1 MTDLSVEA
9 TIPTGQSLV
18 VDHGHA
24 LSLSLEQRS
33 ILEEFLSL
41 QERSLSSNTLRGLR
55 TDIGN
60 FLSFC
65 QANHYTA
72 LPASLSTIRAY
83 MRYRSDQGVKAAT
96 ISRALSS
103 ISKLHDAIRVT
114 NECRSELVRSE
125 MKAIRKTRPQ
135 RQRQAPGIPFAVLW
149 EWDQVIAD
157 SDDIKDIRDRAL
169 MWVFYDGLLRGEEIC
184 RAELSWVEIDGSD
197 GILNIPTHK
206 TDQDGE
212 GSEVYLSEHT
222 IEVLNRWIAAAGIE
236 SGRLFRS
243 FTVTGQLRDS
253 IHPNGIRT
261 IIGKRGYEMGVLGA
275 TNHSFR
281 VGATQ
286 DLIEA
291 GVSSARIQLA
301 GRWKHERMVMQYGRK
316 HRVKTGAMAEM
327 AKSQG
332 RSK

>member
-1 MTDLSVEA
+1 MTDL
-9 TIPTGQSLV
+9 TTGQMISSEQSLV
-18 VDHGHA
+18 IDQGNA
-24 LSLSLEQRS
+24 LQLSAEQKS
-33 ILEEFLSL
+33 ILEEFLSI
-41 QERSLSSNTLRGLR
+41 QERSLSANTLRGLR

-65 QANHYTA
+65 RANNLTA

-83 MRYRSDQGVKAAT
+83 MRYRADQGVKATT

-125 MKAIRKTRPQ
+125 MKAIRKMKPQ
-135 RQRQAPGIPFAVLW
+135 RQKQAPGIPFNALW
-149 EWDQVIAD
+149 EWDQAIAK
-157 SDDIKDIRDRAL
+157 SDDLKDIRDRAL
-169 MWVFYDGLLRGEEIC
+169 MWVFYDGLLRGDEIY
-184 RAELSWVEIDGSD
+184 RAECSWLEIDGDD

-206 TDQDGE
+206 TDQDGQ
-212 GSEVYLSEHT
+212 GSEVYLSAHT
-222 IEVLNRWIAAAGIE
+222 VEVLNRWLDAAEIQ
-236 SGRLFRS
+236 SGRIFRS
-243 FTVTGQLRDS
+243 FTVSGQLRDS
-253 IHPNGIRT
+253 IHTNGIRA

-275 TNHSFR
+275 TNHSLR

-286 DLIEA
+286 DLIAA
-291 GVSSARIQLA
+291 GVSSAQIQLA

-327 AKSQG
+327 AKRQG